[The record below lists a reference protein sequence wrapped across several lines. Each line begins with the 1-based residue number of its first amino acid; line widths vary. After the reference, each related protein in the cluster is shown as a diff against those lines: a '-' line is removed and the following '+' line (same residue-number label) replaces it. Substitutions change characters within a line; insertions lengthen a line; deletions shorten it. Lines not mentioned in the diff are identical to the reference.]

1 MTTDP
6 ARLLERSRAIAVV
19 GCSAT
24 PGKDA
29 HEVPRFLIENGYE
42 MYPVNPSAREILGR
56 RTYSSLAEAP
66 SPIDI
71 VNVFR
76 PADEAPLVARQAVAL
91 GARAVWLQTGIRSD
105 EARRI
110 AEAGGLAF
118 VEDTCIRNVARELL
132 DR

>member
-6 ARLLERSRAIAVV
+6 AHLLGRSRAIAVV

-42 MYPVNPSAREILGR
+42 VYPVNPSAKEILGR
-56 RTYSSLAEAP
+56 KAHTSLADAP

-76 PADEAPLVARQAVAL
+76 PSDEAAHVARQAVAV

-110 AEAGGLAF
+110 AEAGGLAY
-118 VEDTCIRNVARELL
+118 VEDTCIRTVARELL